1 MADVNRILKLDRLY
15 TNLDYLNITLPS
27 DPEWQLSTY
36 KKLVEK
42 QRDMSKQENM

>member
-1 MADVNRILKLDRLY
+1 MADVNRILKLDRVY
-15 TNLDYLNITLPS
+15 NNLDYLKITLPS
-27 DPEWQLSTY
+27 DPDWQLSTY

>member
-1 MADVNRILKLDRLY
+1 MADVNRILKLDRVY
-15 TNLDYLNITLPS
+15 KNLDYLKITLPS
-27 DPEWQLSTY
+27 DPDWQLSTY

>member
-1 MADVNRILKLDRLY
+1 MADVNRIIKLDRVY
-15 TNLDYLNITLPS
+15 KNLDYLKITLPS
-27 DPEWQLSTY
+27 DPDWQLSTY

>member
-1 MADVNRILKLDRLY
+1 MADVNRIIKLDRVY
-15 TNLDYLNITLPS
+15 KTLDYLKITLPS
-27 DPEWQLSTY
+27 DPDWQLSTY

>member
-1 MADVNRILKLDRLY
+1 MADVNKILKLDRVY
-15 TNLDYLNITLPS
+15 TNLDYLKITLPS
-27 DPEWQLSTY
+27 DPDWQLSTY